1 MTEPRANAS
10 GLAADHADSP
20 SFTSSSFYERPY
32 IWTWFAIIMF
42 MVPAAA
48 YALQRELAFVDIHPA
63 LNAVLNA
70 TSGIFLVV
78 GLVAIRQHNVKLHRL
93 CMITAF
99 STSTLFLFSYLT
111 RYALTGTHHYPG
123 TGIDKIAYLLI
134 LFSHMIA
141 AVVLVPLVLVT
152 LVRARRK
159 DFDRHSKIAR
169 WTWPIWMYTSVTG
182 VIVYLMLYPIASSL
196 YP

>member
-10 GLAADHADSP
+10 GLTADHADPSFASP
-20 SFTSSSFYERPY
+20 SFYGRPY
-32 IWTWFAIIMF
+32 IWTWFAIAMF

-48 YALQRELAFVDIHPA
+48 YALQQQLAVAHIHPA
-63 LNAVLNA
+63 LNAMLNA
-70 TSGIFLVV
+70 TSGIFLAV
-78 GLVAIRQHNVKLHRL
+78 GFVAIRQRKVKLHRL

-99 STSTLFLFSYLT
+99 STSTLFLLSYLT
-111 RYALTGTHHYPG
+111 RFALTGTHRYPG

-141 AVVLVPLVLVT
+141 AVVLVPLVSVT
-152 LVRARRK
+152 LVRARHK

-182 VIVYLMLYPIASSL
+182 VIVYLMLYPIASLL
-196 YP
+196 Y